1 MGRLSEESFEADIEE
16 MVMKIRWNL
25 MSEDKNNTRKKSSSD
40 VAFDV
45 IIDELYTE
53 DEKRQLKEEED
64 IAEAKSRMIF
74 DSEERVMD
82 LSKRRVTDL
91 KMNSRVNF
99 PRGQNNF
106 EMEAKFETI
115 RTEAMGLFEDYVSR
129 HCSKGG
135 QVSKL

>member
-64 IAEAKSRMIF
+64 KRQ
-74 DSEERVMD
+74 RV
-82 LSKRRVTDL
+82 
-91 KMNSRVNF
+91 
-99 PRGQNNF
+99 G
-106 EMEAKFETI
+106 
-115 RTEAMGLFEDYVSR
+115 
-129 HCSKGG
+129 
-135 QVSKL
+135 